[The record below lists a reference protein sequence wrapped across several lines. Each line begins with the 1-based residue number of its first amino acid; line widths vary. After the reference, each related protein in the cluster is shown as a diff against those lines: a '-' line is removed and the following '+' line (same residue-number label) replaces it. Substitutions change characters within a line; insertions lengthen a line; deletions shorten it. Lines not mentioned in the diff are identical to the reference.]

1 MDSIKYGSAGFTY
14 ARNLFYCALLC
25 YYDKFHNFDVMAVKK
40 IFTWAFMLRVDMD
53 TLGFDSINKYAIG
66 NNDNFRYTNSIA
78 MFSKISVARLHNEI
92 SSLQIKVKRE
102 LNTTNNEM
110 RDDIHRK
117 LKFINGLLED

>member
-1 MDSIKYGSAGFTY
+1 
-14 ARNLFYCALLC
+14 
-25 YYDKFHNFDVMAVKK
+25 
-40 IFTWAFMLRVDMD
+40 
-53 TLGFDSINKYAIG
+53 
-66 NNDNFRYTNSIA
+66 